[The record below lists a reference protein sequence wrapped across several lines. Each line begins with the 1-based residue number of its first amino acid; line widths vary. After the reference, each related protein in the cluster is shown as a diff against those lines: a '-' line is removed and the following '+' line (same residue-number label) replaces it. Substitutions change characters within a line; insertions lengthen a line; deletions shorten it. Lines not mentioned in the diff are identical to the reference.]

1 MWLVLGFLNIVLWC
15 FLLGFVLACAWCCIV
30 GVYQW
35 GQTRNG
41 KRALKRLRMQWLLI
55 LDDLKQLKKRFCLIL
70 LLIML
75 GGCVNQ
81 TPALEIVNGKIIRVL
96 PATVNY
102 LAENDPNALK
112 DININN
118 ELIRNK

>member
-1 MWLVLGFLNIVLWC
+1 MWLVIAWLNIVFWC
-15 FLLGFVLACAWCCIV
+15 FLLAFLLVCAWCCIV

-35 GQTRNG
+35 GQTQNG
-41 KRALKRLRMQWLLI
+41 KRALKRLRMRWLLI

-81 TPALEIVNGKIIRVL
+81 MPALEIVNGKMVRVL
-96 PATVNY
+96 PQTVNY